1 MEKFTKTKNFIKTTF
16 ILKDIFKIL
25 VIILKKIKII
35 SRVKDIFF
43 MYICLNFY
51 PSITYKFST
60 RRLLP
65 PPEKRFKSY
74 VENFPPVKIISKE
87 ENTMKYFDE
96 VNLVGYG
103 KSFDINNIKNFKKPT
118 FLISF
123 WSTLRQRKNGSL
135 VIQYTK
141 EDFRFDSNNE
151 TLKPYNND
159 NLYYIVARQDVCDD
173 LIKNNCNIINV
184 EAQREIISG
193 DYIIAH
199 NYNHPYNGSTQ
210 QKEIAKFKNYK
221 KKKMILNISENFYK
235 PVNNYRD
242 AIDYFAPA
250 GSFLTI
256 LSSLIPFCNKIN
268 IYGWDF
274 YLNKNANS
282 LNAIE
287 IQKTFFNPKLDWDGI
302 RSWFHFESTLI
313 NYYYAYIL
321 SKEKILKYIAI

>member
-141 EDFRFDSNNE
+141 EDFRSR
-151 TLKPYNND
+151 L
-159 NLYYIVARQDVCDD
+159 
-173 LIKNNCNIINV
+173 
-184 EAQREIISG
+184 
-193 DYIIAH
+193 
-199 NYNHPYNGSTQ
+199 
-210 QKEIAKFKNYK
+210 
-221 KKKMILNISENFYK
+221 
-235 PVNNYRD
+235 
-242 AIDYFAPA
+242 
-250 GSFLTI
+250 
-256 LSSLIPFCNKIN
+256 
-268 IYGWDF
+268 
-274 YLNKNANS
+274 
-282 LNAIE
+282 
-287 IQKTFFNPKLDWDGI
+287 
-302 RSWFHFESTLI
+302 
-313 NYYYAYIL
+313 
-321 SKEKILKYIAI
+321 

>member
-1 MEKFTKTKNFIKTTF
+1 M
-16 ILKDIFKIL
+16 
-25 VIILKKIKII
+25 
-35 SRVKDIFF
+35 
-43 MYICLNFY
+43 
-51 PSITYKFST
+51 
-60 RRLLP
+60 
-65 PPEKRFKSY
+65 
-74 VENFPPVKIISKE
+74 
-87 ENTMKYFDE
+87 
-96 VNLVGYG
+96 
-103 KSFDINNIKNFKKPT
+103 
-118 FLISF
+118 
-123 WSTLRQRKNGSL
+123 

-141 EDFRFDSNNE
+141 EDFRFDSNYE
-151 TLKPYNND
+151 TLEPYNND

-210 QKEIAKFKNYK
+210 QKEIAKFKNY

-321 SKEKILKYIAI
+321 SKRKNIKIYSYLNGIKRHENLIKKLKKFYLYN